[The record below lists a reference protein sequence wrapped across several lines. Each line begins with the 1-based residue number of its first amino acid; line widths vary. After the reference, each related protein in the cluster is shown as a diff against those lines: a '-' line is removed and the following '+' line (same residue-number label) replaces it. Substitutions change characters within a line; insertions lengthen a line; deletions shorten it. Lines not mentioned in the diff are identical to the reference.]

1 MMGGLGR
8 ASNNAGV
15 AATASHAAWTY
26 AAITMTTRRW
36 ALVTGASSGIG
47 RVLSER
53 LAARGMGVLA
63 VARRADRLATLREG
77 AGEIVPVVADLSTS
91 EGIAATL
98 AAVTRLPDGLELLVN
113 NAGFGISGSY
123 LEVPVEREL
132 ECIQLNVTTLAE
144 LTRRILPDMVAR
156 GRGGVMNVASTIAFQ
171 PVPWLATYAATKA
184 FVLHYTEAL
193 AVELR
198 GTGVRALALCPG
210 PVTTEFEAIAGSTK
224 FQRAIPNLTPERV
237 ADDALAA
244 WDRRRT
250 VAIVG
255 AVNRVL
261 TFFNRFMPR
270 ALLRRLMGSLARP
283 ATPAIPARLETP
295 R

>member
-1 MMGGLGR
+1 
-8 ASNNAGV
+8 
-15 AATASHAAWTY
+15 
-26 AAITMTTRRW
+26 MTTRRW

-47 RVLSER
+47 RALAER

-63 VARRADRLATLREG
+63 VARRADRLATLE
-77 AGEIVPVVADLSTS
+77 GEIVPVVADLSTR

-98 AAVTRLPDGLELLVN
+98 AAVARLPDGLELLVN

-123 LEVPVEREL
+123 LEVPIEREL
-132 ECIQLNVTTLAE
+132 ECIRLNVTTVAE
-144 LTRRILPDMVAR
+144 LTRRVLPDMVAR
-156 GRGGVMNVASTIAFQ
+156 GRGGVINVASTIAFQ

-210 PVTTEFEAIAGSTK
+210 PVTTEFEAIAGNTK
-224 FQRAIPNLTPERV
+224 FQQSIPNLTPERV

-244 WDRRRT
+244 WDRGR
-250 VAIVG
+250 VVKIVG
-255 AVNRVL
+255 VVNRIL
-261 TFFNRFMPR
+261 MFMNRFMPR
-270 ALLRRLMGSLARP
+270 AVLRRLMGSLARP
-283 ATPAIPARLETP
+283 AHAAIPSQLETLQ
-295 R
+295 